1 MPNWKKVI
9 VSGSNVSQLVN
20 DGVYLR
26 TIGDGVIS
34 SSAQLAT
41 QISGAFTATSAA
53 FDGRISSLSS
63 SSSTFAGTGSN
74 IFKGD
79 QTFSGSLLPETTEVF
94 SLGSPDKVWES
105 LYVDGQSIYMKDIA
119 TNTFVTMSANAGVL
133 TFNNTRLNVPLGIT
147 SSNLILTSIVN
158 AGTDTDKFLVLDTNG
173 NVDFR
178 TGTEILSDIGAQG
191 SSAGTVSSS
200 AQIQAYDIFLEKLG
214 DNVISSSAQ
223 LTTEFDTRYLNTSGD
238 GVISSSAQVDHDS
251 TTNFVANEH
260 IDHTTVSISA
270 GSGLSGGGTIAATRT
285 LTLDTS
291 SVHFTDGVKTKLN
304 TDGVISSSAQLT
316 TEFDTRYLNTTG
328 DGVISSSAQIATDIS
343 GAFTATSG
351 GLSTRIATLEGAGGT
366 TFSSS
371 VSTRLTSVEGYTLDN
386 VTDNGSST
394 TNGITVGGLTVNG
407 NATITGTLTAQQF
420 NTELISSSIIF
431 ESGSTK
437 FGDSIDDIHSFTG
450 SVKLN
455 TQTAATTD
463 TDKFLVFDTG
473 GEIKYR
479 TGAEV
484 LSDIN
489 PGGLVSSSAQL
500 TTEFDTRYLN
510 TTGDSVISSS
520 AQLTTEFD
528 TRYLNTTGDGVISSS
543 AQVTISS
550 TTGYTTFSSS
560 IASDIAALSGAGYVD
575 VGTAASASRLAVWQD
590 GNTIRGYE
598 NITIYDGNQLNAAG
612 LYLSGGSSGIGR
624 KVLHGSGGGAGAG
637 QFSVLKCGNPA
648 DSLGAHVSFTVHVS
662 GNRNAGFKAGTILAV
677 WDTSGGNIQY
687 YETSTSTYGT
697 LPTHQVYPVLTGGFV
712 YIVLENNSGTSLYV
726 TANADIMTTI

>member
-9 VSGSNVSQLVN
+9 VSGSNVSQLFN

-26 TIGDGVIS
+26 TTGDGVIS

-63 SSSTFAGTGSN
+63 SSTTFAGTGSN

-94 SLGSPDKVWES
+94 TLGSPDKVWES
-105 LYVDGQSIYMKDIA
+105 LYVDGQSIYMRDTA

-158 AGTDTDKFLVLDTNG
+158 AGTNTGKFLVLDSSG

-178 TGTEILSDIGAQG
+178 TEVEVRSDIGAQ
-191 SSAGTVSSS
+191 SLSAGTVSSS
-200 AQIQAYDIFLEKLG
+200 AQIQAYDIFLEKLD
-214 DNVISSSAQ
+214 DN
-223 LTTEFDTRYLNTSGD
+223 
-238 GVISSSAQVDHDS
+238 VISSSAQVDHDS

-316 TEFDTRYLNTTG
+316 TEFDTRYLNTSG

-343 GAFTATSG
+343 GAFGEASG
-351 GLSTRIATLEGAGGT
+351 GFSTRLTTLEGAGGT

-371 VSTRLTSVEGYTLDN
+371 VSTRLTNVEGYTLDN

-407 NATITGTLTAQQF
+407 DATITGTLTAQQF
-420 NTELISSSIIF
+420 NTEFVSSSIIF

-489 PGGLVSSSAQL
+489 PGGL
-500 TTEFDTRYLN
+500 
-510 TTGDSVISSS
+510 ISSS

-543 AQVTISS
+543 AQLTSTFDTRYLN
-550 TTGYTTFSSS
+550 TTGDNVLSSS
-560 IASDIAALSGAGYVD
+560 AQIASEISGAFTGAGFVD
-575 VGTAASASRLAVWQD
+575 VGSAASASRLAVWQD

-598 NITIYDGNQLNAAG
+598 NITIHNNSVIEAG

-624 KVLHGSGGGAGAG
+624 KVLHGSGGGTGAG
-637 QFSVLKCGNPA
+637 QFSILNCGNPA
-648 DSLGAHVSFTVHVS
+648 NSMGAHVSYTVHVY

-697 LPTHQVYPVLTGGFV
+697 LPTHQVYPFLTGGSV